1 MTDATQKADLHH
13 AEQPKE
19 RDSKKDMN
27 HMFSVYLASN
37 PHLPKDK
44 KTSELEI
51 RFNPPQGKKLSKNDY
66 DNVIQYLYSAG
77 FTTDNPK
84 GLHILRIQNEFT
96 EMKKNDG
103 QARAITRI
111 SNIRAEICGLDLI
124 QEYCRTNS
132 IQKLLNMPSTL
143 SAISE
148 KIKFTQKT
156 PVADPTTGRNLFP
169 VDFRDYNFRVAYQM
183 EQIFSPR
190 ANIVRDIVDERT
202 WADSKKVFRHLNRVQ
217 FRHPDYPVYADI
229 SIVRSS
235 PRIGT
240 IPKPE
245 YTVQD
250 AKLFDNE
257 VRYEIELE
265 LVNSMV
271 GPNTPYN
278 TVEKL
283 LVAVRKVIR
292 IVLSALQGS
301 NYPISNHE
309 QMQVIQSYMNI
320 IHEQSGGIDLQKY
333 HVSPRD
339 FLGPSS
345 RTLQIENIIEVGE
358 DTTTVP
364 NIRSNYCVTEKAD
377 GERKLLYVHDNGRVY
392 FIDTNMRVQFTGSVT
407 KERKVFG
414 SLLDGEHIKYDKNGK
429 YIHLYAAFDIY
440 FLKKKSV
447 RELPFTVVAKMGEGE
462 EEVAEDPSL
471 PKNAARLVFLDACI
485 KLMALESVTED
496 SGSCAMRIQSKEFL
510 FGGVGDKSEIF
521 NKCGII
527 LRKIND
533 GLFEYNTDGLIFT
546 PMTYAVACGPN
557 SRVCPMHKTTWD
569 HSFKWKPPQ
578 FNTIDFLVRVEK
590 DKSDRD
596 KVYTLFKDGVE
607 YDKTDDAIVYK
618 KLILHCGFDEE
629 KHRYLNPFESII
641 QGNIPRLS
649 GEDDEVPE
657 RNTYKAR
664 PFVPSNPYD
673 ETASICNIELHQ
685 DGAGHYYMQTEE
697 GEYFEENTIV
707 EFKYEIEREGA
718 WRWVPIRVRHDKT
731 AQLASGKRNFGNDYM
746 VANSNWRSIHSPIT
760 SEIISTG
767 IVEMEVGADVYYNRK
782 TVNTNTRA
790 LRDFHN
796 LYVKK
801 KLIGGA
807 ANPHETLIDLSV
819 GKAGDLSKWRAAKLR
834 FVLGIDYAK
843 DNIMNVVDGACARYI
858 GEAAKYPNIFGAVFL
873 HGNSA
878 LNIRSGKAFETYKEQ
893 MIAKSVF
900 GEGAQNRKELGDGI
914 YKFHAIAKDGFH
926 VCSCQF
932 SLHYFFE
939 SISTLHGFIRNVA
952 ECTRVGGFFVGTC
965 WDGKIVFNRL
975 RGKNEGDGITII
987 RDGRKLFQLI
997 KLYDESSFPEDDQ
1010 SLGYKVS
1017 VYQESIG
1024 QPLVEYLV
1032 NFQYFQ
1038 RLMEDYGFVVISREE
1053 SAKFG
1058 LPNGSDTFETMFYSM
1073 EDETKRQHRNAPMK
1087 NEYGTAALMTEDE
1100 KFISFMNRYFV
1111 FRKVRNVATKNIER
1125 LFKHEEAEDV
1135 AADASTIEGIAKT
1148 LAAKKAAVV
1157 EPEPAK
1163 KKRTFIR
1170 KIDHPKVAISIYV
1183 PVDAASL
1190 AANAAD
1196 TEVEKVV
1203 RQYESFTVVPEED
1216 GAPEIRLK
1224 KAIVPPESVVRRSEK
1239 KIKIPR
1245 TAVVKK

>member
-1 MTDATQKADLHH
+1 MTEATQNAELN

-19 RDSKKDMN
+19 RDAKKAMN

-51 RFNPPQGKKLSKNDY
+51 RFHPPQGKKLTKNDY
-66 DNVIQYLYSAG
+66 DNVIQYLYYAG
-77 FTTDNPK
+77 FTTDNPN

-96 EMKKNDG
+96 DIKRNADG
-103 QARAITRI
+103 KENRAITRI
-111 SNIRAEICGLDLI
+111 SNIRAEIAGIDLI

-132 IQKLLNMPSTL
+132 LQKILNMPSTL
-143 SAISE
+143 GAISE

-156 PVADPTTGRNLFP
+156 PVSDPTSGRNLFP
-169 VDFRDYNFRVAYQM
+169 VDFRDFNFRVAYQM
-183 EQIFSPR
+183 EQVFSPR
-190 ANIVRDIVDERT
+190 ANMVRDIVDERR
-202 WADSKKVFRHLNRVQ
+202 WADSKKVFRYLNRVQ
-217 FRHPDYPVYADI
+217 FQHPEFPVYADI

-235 PRIGT
+235 PRIGN

-250 AKLFDNE
+250 AKLFDSE

-283 LVAVRKVIR
+283 MAAVRKVIR
-292 IVLSALQGS
+292 IILSALQGS
-301 NYPISNHE
+301 NYPITNQE
-309 QMQVIQSYMNI
+309 QMQILEAYINM
-320 IHEQSGGIDLQKY
+320 IHSENRVDFKKY
-333 HVSPRD
+333 HISPRD

-345 RTLQIENIIEVGE
+345 RTLQMENIVPIAE
-358 DTTTVP
+358 DDKTTVP
-364 NIRSNYCVTEKAD
+364 NIRQNYCVTEKAD
-377 GERKLLYVHDNGRVY
+377 GERKMLYVHDNGRVY
-392 FIDTNMRVQFTGSVT
+392 LIDTNMRVQFTGAIT
-407 KERKVFG
+407 REKKIFG
-414 SLLDGEHIKYDKNGK
+414 TLIDGEHIKYGK
-429 YIHLYAAFDIY
+429 YMEFINLFAAFDIY
-440 FLKKKSV
+440 YLKKKSM
-447 RELPFTVVAKMGEGE
+447 RELPFAAIAGAANEP
-462 EEVAEDPSL
+462 EDPAL
-471 PKNAARLVFLDACI
+471 PKNATRIVMLDACI
-485 KLMALESVTED
+485 KLMALETVAED
-496 SGSCAMRIQSKEFL
+496 SGSCAMRIQCKEFQ
-510 FGGVGDKSEIF
+510 FGGQAMQGVGSIF
-521 NKCGII
+521 DKCGII

-546 PMTYAVACGPN
+546 PMSYAVGGGPTN
-557 SRVCPMHKTTWD
+557 RMSPTHKITWEY
-569 HSFKWKPPQ
+569 SFKWKPPQ
-578 FNTIDFLVRVEK
+578 YNTIDFLVRVEK

-596 KVYTLFKDGVE
+596 KVYTMFKNGVE

-641 QGNIPRLS
+641 QGNIPRLA
-649 GEDDEVPE
+649 GEEEEAPD
-657 RNTYKAR
+657 RNSYKAR
-664 PFVPSNPYD
+664 PFVPSSPYD
-673 ETASICNIELHQ
+673 ETASICNIELVQ
-685 DGAGHYYMQTEE
+685 DGVGNYYMQTEE

-707 EFKYEIEREGA
+707 EFKYDIGREGS
-718 WRWVPIRVRHDKT
+718 WRWIPIRVRHDKT
-731 AQLASGKRNFGNDYM
+731 AQLVAGKRNFGNDYL

-760 SEIISTG
+760 EELISTG
-767 IVEMEVGADVYYNRK
+767 AVEAEIGSDVYYNRK
-782 TVNTNTRA
+782 SMNTNTRA

-819 GKAGDLSKWRAAKLR
+819 GKGGDLSKWRAAKLR
-834 FVLGIDYAK
+834 FVLGIDYSK

-858 GEAAKYPNIFGAVFL
+858 SEAAKYPNMFGAVFL

-900 GEGAQNRKELGDGI
+900 GEGAQNRKELGEGI

-939 SISTLHGFIRNVA
+939 TLATLHGFIRNVA

-965 WDGKIVFNRL
+965 WDGKKVFERL
-975 RGKNEGDGITII
+975 RGKMEGEGITIMNE
-987 RDGRKLFQLI
+987 GRKLFQLT
-997 KLYDESSFPEDDQ
+997 KMYSETSFPEDEQ
-1010 SLGYKVS
+1010 SLGYRVS

-1038 RLMEDYGFVVISREE
+1038 RLMEDYGFVIISREE
-1053 SAKFG
+1053 AAKFG
-1058 LPNGSDTFETMFYSM
+1058 LPSGTDSFETMFYNM
-1073 EDETKRQHRNAPMK
+1073 EEETKRVRGGGELNASMK
-1087 NEYGTAALMTEDE
+1087 NEYGTAAEMTEDE
-1100 KFISFMNRYFV
+1100 KLISFMNRYFI

-1125 LFKHEEAEDV
+1125 MFRHIAAEDEV
-1135 AADASTIEGIAKT
+1135 EDNTLEGIAKT
-1148 LAAKKAAVV
+1148 LAAKKVSDMTAAPE
-1157 EPEPAK
+1157 EPVK
-1163 KKRTFIR
+1163 KKAFIR
-1170 KIDHPKVAISIYV
+1170 KIDHPKMAISVYDPV
-1183 PVDAASL
+1183 EVDAA
-1190 AANAAD
+1190 N
-1196 TEVEKVV
+1196 TEEQV
-1203 RQYESFTVVPEED
+1203 RKYESFTVVPEEES
-1216 GAPEIRLK
+1216 GPEIRLK
-1224 KAIVPPESVVRRSEK
+1224 KAIPPPEPIVRRSDK
-1239 KIKIPR
+1239 KVKIPR
-1245 TAVVKK
+1245 AAVKK